1 MNEKTI
7 RLVIAEDQTMTRE
20 TMARILGLEDDIEV
34 VGTAADGQRAL
45 AVCHSQRPTVLLT
58 DINMPIMNGIQL
70 TRALHEELPEVGVV
84 ILTIYGDDDN
94 VFAAVKAGARG
105 YVLKDSPPEEAV
117 SAIRKVAQGEWLLNP
132 LLAGRVFSE
141 FARTENRR
149 QSDSDAFRELTERER
164 EVLTELGRGK
174 RNKEIAETLFITEKT
189 VKNHISHI
197 FEKLEINSRAEAA
210 LLAARQGLV

>member
-1 MNEKTI
+1 MTDKI

-34 VGTAADGQRAL
+34 VGTAGDGQRAL
-45 AVCHSQRPTVLLT
+45 GVCRSQRPTVLLT

-70 TRALHEELPEVGVV
+70 IQALRAELPEVGVV
-84 ILTIYGDDDN
+84 VLTIYGDDDN
-94 VFAAVKAGARG
+94 VFSAMKAGARG
-105 YVLKDSPPEEAV
+105 YVLKDSPPEEAL
-117 SAIRKVAQGEWLLNP
+117 SAVRKVAQGEWLVDP

-141 FARTENRR
+141 FTRIANQRVA
-149 QSDSDAFRELTERER
+149 DSHAFSELTDRER
-164 EVLTELGRGK
+164 EVLAEIGKGK
-174 RNKEIAETLFITEKT
+174 RNKEIADTLFITEKT

>member
-1 MNEKTI
+1 MSEKI

-20 TMARILGLEDDIEV
+20 TMARILGMEDDIEV
-34 VGTAADGQRAL
+34 VGTAGDGQRAL
-45 AVCHSQRPTVLLT
+45 TVCRAQKPTVLLT

-70 TRALHEELPEVGVV
+70 TRALRDELPQIGVV

-94 VFAAVKAGARG
+94 VFAAMKAGARG
-105 YVLKDSPPEEAV
+105 YVLKDSPPEDALSAV
-117 SAIRKVAQGEWLLNP
+117 RKVAQGEWLMDT
-132 LLAGRVFSE
+132 LLAGRVYAE
-141 FARTENRR
+141 FARLINQR
-149 QSDSDAFRELTERER
+149 QADNDAFRELTDRER
-164 EVLTELGRGK
+164 EVLIEMGRGK
-174 RNKEIAETLFITEKT
+174 RNKEIADTLFITEKT

>member
-1 MNEKTI
+1 MSEKI

-20 TMARILGLEDDIEV
+20 TMARILGMEDDIEV

-45 AVCHSQRPTVLLT
+45 AVCRSQKPTVLLT

-70 TRALHEELPEVGVV
+70 TRTLREELPNIGVV

-94 VFAAVKAGARG
+94 VFAAMKAGARG
-105 YVLKDSPPEEAV
+105 YVLKDSPPEDALSAV
-117 SAIRKVAQGEWLLNP
+117 RKVSLGEWLVDP

-141 FARTENRR
+141 FARMVSQR
-149 QSDSDAFRELTERER
+149 QNDNDAFRELTDRER
-164 EVLTELGRGK
+164 EVLIEMGRGK
-174 RNKEIAETLFITEKT
+174 RNKEIADTLFITEKT